1 MSTRLCLRVLPSLAV
16 GLVLVGPALAAEPDP
31 LPEVRDRMKVE
42 AQRVEKRFKEGREK
56 AYRMVR
62 ADAAKYVDAVEEIH
76 TLLALMRNDTA
87 LQPMRRKVL
96 LVTLEADL
104 RRLRGIA
111 AERRR
116 AEGSDTVVSRSIR
129 SEARREAV
137 ARREDSR
144 RSVVREVEAIVGSR
158 GKMVADARGERTVSS
173 DRFRGAMGS
182 VARSASGPT
191 RDFTLPDD
199 WFKKLKRK
207 AGAKLTAKEQAILTA
222 LNKVIG
228 VDFTDN
234 TFGQVIEYLEKV
246 TGQSFA
252 IDRRALMEAN
262 VSDSETTISLRLRGT
277 TRSVLKRI
285 LADVGLAYVIK
296 NEQIQITSIARARE
310 MTTTR
315 VYDVSDIVA
324 RSLNPARTFFNAADV
339 LLNGQMLVT
348 MITQTVDPQSWQV
361 NNPDAPGTITFDP
374 VRRALI
380 VKQTAELHM
389 MMGMSP

>member
-1 MSTRLCLRVLPSLAV
+1 LPSLAL
-16 GLVLVGPALAAEPDP
+16 GLVLVGPAGAEDRDP
-31 LPEVRDRMKVE
+31 LPEVRGRLKVE

-62 ADAAKYVDAVEEIH
+62 ADAARFRDGVEEIY
-76 TLLALMRNDTA
+76 TLLALVRNDTA
-87 LQPMRRKVL
+87 LEPTRRKVL

-104 RRLRGIA
+104 RRLRAIA
-111 AERRR
+111 TERRR
-116 AEGSDTVVSRSIR
+116 AESSATAGALVRSMR
-129 SEARREAV
+129 SEARREGT
-137 ARREDSR
+137 ARREDR
-144 RSVVREVEAIVGSR
+144 GGAVGTAESVIGAR
-158 GKMVADARGERTVSS
+158 GKLVADARGDRRTTA

-191 RDFTLPDD
+191 GDYTLPPD
-199 WFKKLKRK
+199 WLKKLKRT
-207 AGAKLTAKEQAILTA
+207 AGAKLTAKEKAVLTA
-222 LNKVIG
+222 LSKMIG
-228 VDFTDN
+228 VDLKDN
-234 TFGQVIEYLEKV
+234 TFGEVIEYLEKV

-252 IDRRALMEAN
+252 IDRPALKEAG
-262 VSDSETTISLRLRGT
+262 VDDSGTTISLRMRGT

-296 NEQIQITSIARARE
+296 NEQIQITSLARARE

-315 VYDVSDIVA
+315 VYDVADIVC
-324 RSLNPARTFFNAADV
+324 RPINPGRVFFTLADV
-339 LLNGQMLVT
+339 LLNGQALVT
-348 MITQTVDPQSWQV
+348 MITQTIEPQSWQV
-361 NNPDAPGTITFDP
+361 NNPDAAGSITFDP